1 MAKSDNDRVVRY
13 GLTIGA
19 AVSITA
25 IVLLTLYY
33 IPQINGIPAYLITF
47 IKWTLVPA
55 IGYCIAL
62 GFNALMQ
69 NISCN
74 NVKIGH
80 IALLSTFT
88 PIAIIVGLLITSFL
102 PFLLY
107 PIRAAAPQFSPN
119 TVDGISVAFV
129 TFWGSLY
136 SQIISS
142 TFASTCIQSN
152 NDVLKVK
159 NIPNL
164 DDIKNMRNN
173 INQIGTNINTKLD
186 TSI

>member
-19 AVSITA
+19 AISITA
-25 IVLLTLYY
+25 IVLLLLYF
-33 IPQINGIPAYLITF
+33 IPQIQGIPEIVTTL
-47 IKWTLVPA
+47 IKWTCVPG

-74 NVKIGH
+74 NVNISH

-88 PIAIIVGLLITSFL
+88 PIAIIIGLLITKFV

-107 PIRAAAPQFSPN
+107 PIKAAAPQLSQEV
-119 TVDGISVAFV
+119 VDGISVAFV

-142 TFASTCIQSN
+142 TFASSCIQQIPTPN
-152 NDVLKVK
+152 INMTVT

-164 DDIKNMRNN
+164 NDIKQM
-173 INQIGTNINTKLD
+173 GTNINTV
-186 TSI
+186 INE

>member
-19 AVSITA
+19 AISITA
-25 IVLLTLYY
+25 IVLLLLYF
-33 IPQINGIPAYLITF
+33 IPQIQGIPTYLITL
-47 IKWTLVPA
+47 IKWTFVPGL
-55 IGYCIAL
+55 GYCIAL

-69 NISCN
+69 NINCG

-80 IALLSTFT
+80 VALLSTFT
-88 PIAIIVGLLITSFL
+88 PIAIIIGLLITKFL

-107 PIRAAAPQFSPN
+107 PIHAAAPQLSPDVVN
-119 TVDGISVAFV
+119 GISVAFV

-142 TFASTCIQSN
+142 TFASTCIQKMPELN
-152 NDVLKVK
+152 MTVQ

-164 DDIKNMRNN
+164 NDIKN
-173 INQIGTNINTKLD
+173 IG
-186 TSI
+186 

>member
-19 AVSITA
+19 AISITT
-25 IVLLTLYY
+25 IVLLLLYFL
-33 IPQINGIPAYLITF
+33 PQIRGIPTYLITL
-47 IKWTLVPA
+47 IKWTFVPGL
-55 IGYCIAL
+55 GYCIAL

-74 NVKIGH
+74 HVKIGH

-88 PIAIIVGLLITSFL
+88 PIAIIAGLLITNFL

-107 PIRAAAPQFSPN
+107 PIRAAAPQLSPDVVN
-119 TVDGISVAFV
+119 GISVAFV

-142 TFASTCIQSN
+142 TFASTCVQSN
-152 NDVLKVK
+152 NEILKVT

-186 TSI
+186 TSL